1 MSVVTNIP
9 LCRLVLD
16 WMKRQLNDETL
27 NMIHLL
33 ERTHLLYLA
42 LDNSLQDCSDLPPGH
57 ESESDLVQDYKRLVL
72 KCPNNKG
79 RRKCLAAPVR
89 PRVLIYSRDIGT
101 AESEVNI
108 EPDWN
113 VIGSAH
119 VSENTFVALVTLN
132 GQLTRISIQLRLN
145 VPPVTTP
152 SPVHAPDMMGLNG
165 IGGGSVAIVG
175 GSGGGGSSIHSNG
188 SGSASGSIGDRMS
201 EHDGASADE
210 DDEPEMF
217 CEVAPMSGPKCGLGV
232 TEWNGQLLVAGGYDR
247 GECLR
252 FVESYNPVKNEWT
265 AMPKMNEAR
274 GRVQI
279 AVLKGDVYA
288 VGGSNGANELDT
300 VECMSR
306 NATKWQKRCRLPMA
320 RSNAG
325 VCTIDDRLYCIGGW
339 NGQSGIKQCD
349 VYIEEEDKW
358 RSMASLL
365 VGRYQSGIAAFNS
378 QLWVAGGSDAWNC
391 LASVETYDPDS
402 DKWTLAASLLT
413 PRRGCGLAS
422 FNGRLYAVGGSDGTH
437 SLSSTE
443 IYDAETKTW
452 CVGPSLTTARANV
465 SCVTVAGKLYAIG
478 GFAGKCFLNTL
489 EYLDSNTNEWTT
501 FVPQSSQLD
510 VVTDDLVHMME
521 NLESPQVNGDA
532 GEKKRKGEKKTINGS
547 TTTDKMN
554 GNGGAVD
561 NDASKQNGGE
571 QFDDV
576 FIVDEIRPVQS
587 SSSSKLATILENNQ
601 TAINGS
607 NGSSKS

>member
-16 WMKRQLNDETL
+16 WMKRQLTDETL

-101 AESEVNI
+101 AESEVNV

-119 VSENTFVALVTLN
+119 VSENTFVSLVTLN

-145 VPPVTTP
+145 VPPITTP
-152 SPVHAPDMMGLNG
+152 SPVHAPDMIALN
-165 IGGGSVAIVG
+165 
-175 GSGGGGSSIHSNG
+175 GGGGFINGVLVGGIGSNGCNSINSNG

-201 EHDGASADE
+201 EHDAASCDE
-210 DDEPEMF
+210 DEPEMF
-217 CEVAPMSGPKCGLGV
+217 LEVAPMSGPKCGLGV

-279 AVLKGDVYA
+279 AVLNGDVYA
-288 VGGSNGANELDT
+288 VGGSNGTNELDT

-325 VCTIDDRLYCIGGW
+325 VCTIEDRLYCVGGW
-339 NGQSGIKQCD
+339 NGQSGIKQCE
-349 VYIEEEDKW
+349 VYRQDEDKW

-365 VGRYQSGIAAFNS
+365 VGRYQSGIAAFNG

-391 LASVETYDPDS
+391 LASVERYDPDA
-402 DKWTLAASLLT
+402 DKWTMAASLLT

-443 IYDAETKTW
+443 MYDAETKTW

-465 SCVTVAGKLYAIG
+465 SCVAVAGKLYAIG

-489 EYLDSNTNEWTT
+489 EYLDSSTNEWTT

-521 NLESPQVNGDA
+521 NLESVPPQVNGGDA
-532 GEKKRKGEKKTINGS
+532 GGERKRKVDGKKTAINE
-547 TTTDKMN
+547 
-554 GNGGAVD
+554 
-561 NDASKQNGGE
+561 E
-571 QFDDV
+571 QCDDV
-576 FIVDEIRPVQS
+576 FNEDEIQTVEPS
-587 SSSSKLATILENNQ
+587 TSSKKLTTIAENNQ
-601 TAINGS
+601 TVIATANGS
-607 NGSSKS
+607 DGSKS